1 MGVLGRGAIVAL
13 VLLLGARAPADAQS
27 TLTLDPERSRVSFS
41 LGATLHTVHGELDL
55 VRGELRFEPSGG
67 AASGE
72 IVVDARSARTGI
84 DARDREMHEKV
95 LESERFPEIALRAER
110 LEVLRRDAASA
121 DVRLHGTLEI
131 HGAAH
136 AVAIP
141 AKIRAAA
148 DDRLVVEARFRVPY
162 AEWGMRDVSSFV
174 LRVAKDVEVS
184 VRAEGRF
191 SNR

>member
-27 TLTLDPERSRVSFS
+27 TLALDPARSRVSFS

-67 AASGE
+67 VASGE

-95 LESERFPEIALRAER
+95 LESERFPEIALRA
-110 LEVLRRDAASA
+110 
-121 DVRLHGTLEI
+121 
-131 HGAAH
+131 
-136 AVAIP
+136 
-141 AKIRAAA
+141 
-148 DDRLVVEARFRVPY
+148 
-162 AEWGMRDVSSFV
+162 
-174 LRVAKDVEVS
+174 
-184 VRAEGRF
+184 
-191 SNR
+191 